1 MKKKLIVLAS
11 ILSTIIMTNSTPVL
25 ASEKENNNI
34 KISIDGNN
42 IESDLSPLIIEDRVY
57 VPIRPIYDGLGISYT
72 WFEDETGKH
81 ISAASGNKVVIFT
94 IGQNFYHYSIE
105 SDSNLYTESID
116 GKPQIINDRTYIP
129 ARYVAEAFNYEVIWD
144 AGANTVR
151 INSPDR
157 KDEIMQNMDDLATPY
172 KVHYDTVI
180 EIDDSR
186 LSNAYCNVDLRF
198 YDANDNIIPCAGTE
212 NITIYDTN
220 GSILYNGI
228 YDFTSSNFTY
238 YKEYCYITFKIP
250 VKNIKYGSSSIGYL
264 SGRVDLKNGHHLY
277 HEATVTNIPYHQQ
290 TTSSNIM

>member
-1 MKKKLIVLAS
+1 MKKKLITTIA
-11 ILSTIIMTNSTPVL
+11 ILSIVFTNSLPGFAT
-25 ASEKENNNI
+25 EKDDNDI
-34 KISIDGNN
+34 QISIDGKN
-42 IESDLSPLIIEDRVY
+42 IESDLSPLIIDDRVY

-72 WFEDETGKH
+72 WFEDEAGQH
-81 ISAASGNKVVIFT
+81 ISAAGGNKVVIFT
-94 IGQNFYHYSIE
+94 VGQNFYYYSIE
-105 SDSNLYTESID
+105 SDPNLYTESID
-116 GKPQIINDRTYIP
+116 GKPQIINDRVYIP

-151 INSPDR
+151 INSPDHID
-157 KDEIMQNMDDLATPY
+157 KIMQNLDDLTVPY

-198 YDANDNIIPCAGTE
+198 YDANDNIIPCEGTE
-212 NITIYDTN
+212 NITIYDASGN
-220 GSILYNGI
+220 ILYNGI
-228 YDFTSSNFTY
+228 YEFSSANFTY

-250 VKNIKYGSSSIGYL
+250 VKNIKYGSSSVGYL